1 MVFVRRKEKM
11 SKFQRRHYE
20 LLAEVMAYSNA
31 NDEVINQMVKM
42 LERDNYRFDETR
54 FRNAIYTYGVQ
65 YGI

>member
-1 MVFVRRKEKM
+1 MT
-11 SKFQRRHYE
+11 KFQRRHYE